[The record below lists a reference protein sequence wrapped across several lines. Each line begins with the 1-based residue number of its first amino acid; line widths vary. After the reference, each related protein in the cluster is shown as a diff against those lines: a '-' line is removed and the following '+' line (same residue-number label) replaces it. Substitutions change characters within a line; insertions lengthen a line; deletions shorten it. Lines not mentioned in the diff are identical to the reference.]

1 HSMIYCRQIGAQM
14 IVYPVLLVVITT
26 WEKAGFLIS
35 LSGLIYWIC
44 LFITIYLFLTLHNFP
59 YFNISAYLVKNRI
72 AFCYFYRFINGISL
86 YNNVTANKFFDFGVR
101 SVRYHIVRF
110 HGFRTSRNGQKCVAF
125 VHQFVLCCNA
135 A

>member
-1 HSMIYCRQIGAQM
+1 M
-14 IVYPVLLVVITT
+14 VLPFPCVITT

-101 SVRYHIVRF
+101 SVRYHIYTILTVADCKIYPF
-110 HGFRTSRNGQKCVAF
+110 NYSRVQIG
-125 VHQFVLCCNA
+125 L
-135 A
+135 